1 MESNQKVT
9 ADHLRRGAY
18 LYVRQS
24 TLRQVQEN
32 TESTKRQ
39 YALRQKAISL
49 GWPGERITVIDSDL
63 GLSGAQSEGREGFQH
78 LVAEAGLGN
87 AGLIM
92 GLEVSRLARNSSDW
106 HRLLE
111 ICGLTNTLILDEDG
125 IYNPGDFNDR
135 LLLGL
140 KGTMSEAELHFL
152 KARMR
157 GGQLTKAKR
166 GELKMPL
173 PVGLVYN
180 SKDEPILDPDKQV
193 QSTITLFFETF
204 RRTGSACAT
213 VKEFQRQ
220 GILFPRKIR
229 KGINKGD
236 LVWGDLMH
244 SRSLQVLH
252 NPRYAG
258 AFFYGQKKGK
268 KNVDGSYS
276 TRKLPQSEWFSLHQG
291 AHEGYISWEEFQQNQ
306 ARLLENSK
314 LMSPHRG
321 SSPPREG
328 CALLQGRVLCGICGQ
343 RMTVQYYREGLR
355 TKFVYICQ
363 RKAIEQATAPC
374 QRLVG
379 THIDDQVGKLLVE
392 LIAPA
397 ALEASLAV
405 AKEIENR
412 AAEVDQI
419 RLQQVERSH
428 YEAELAKRR
437 YMHVDPGN
445 RLVADSL
452 EAEWNQKLRE
462 LERVQAETEQLR
474 QADRASLSEEQS
486 NAILALTADFPR
498 LWNDA
503 TTSHKERKRMLAL
516 LIEDV
521 ALTKGDDIQIGI
533 RFKGGASQVL
543 STPKP
548 PAQGDIRRTP
558 PHVVDEIG
566 RLLNEHTDAHIAQ
579 ILNER
584 GELTGNRQAFSSKR
598 VEHIRRT
605 YGLGTR
611 YDRARQQGL
620 LTPEEMA
627 TLLNISEK
635 TLPEWRKKGLVK
647 GYRTDAR
654 NTWLY
659 AHPSTHDLTDA
670 TTQKY
675 SCRQEILRSMVRPTG
690 GHVV

>member
-1 MESNQKVT
+1 MESNLKVT
-9 ADHLRRGAY
+9 EDHLRRGAY

-49 GWPGERITVIDSDL
+49 GWPPERITVIDSDL
-63 GLSGAQSEGREGFQH
+63 GLSGAQSEGREGFQY

-173 PVGLVYN
+173 PVGLIYN
-180 SKDEPILDPDKQV
+180 SKDEPIFEPNKQV
-193 QSTITLFFETF
+193 QSTLSLFFETF

-236 LVWGDLMH
+236 LVWGDLVH
-244 SRSLQVLH
+244 SRALQVLH

-258 AFFYGQKKGK
+258 AFFYGREKGK

-276 TRKLPQSEWFSLHQG
+276 MRKLPQSEWFSLHLG

-321 SSPPREG
+321 NSPPREG
-328 CALLQGRVLCGICGQ
+328 CALLQGRVLCGKCGQ
-343 RMTVQYYREGLR
+343 RMTVQYYMQGAK

-363 RKAIEQATAPC
+363 KKAIEQATAPC

-379 THIDDQVGKLLVE
+379 THIDDQVGKLVVE

-405 AKEIENR
+405 FKEIEIR

-419 RLQQVERSH
+419 RLQQVERSR

-437 YMHVDPGN
+437 YMHVDPEN

-452 EAEWNQKLRE
+452 EAEWNQKLRD
-462 LERVQAETEQLR
+462 LERVQEESEQLR

-498 LWNDA
+498 LWNDP
-503 TTSHKERKRMLAL
+503 TTSHRDRKRMLAL

-521 ALTKGDDIQIGI
+521 ALTKGTDIQIGI

-548 PAQGDIRRTP
+548 PAQGDIRRTSP
-558 PHVVDEIG
+558 RIVEEIG
-566 RLLNEHTDAHIAQ
+566 KLLDEHTDTHIAQ

-584 GELTGNRQAFSSKR
+584 GELTGNRQAFTSKR
-598 VEHIRRT
+598 VEHIRRS

-620 LTPEEMA
+620 LTPEEIA
-627 TLLNISEK
+627 ALLNISEK

-659 AHPSTHDLTDA
+659 AHPSTHDLADA

-675 SCRQEILRSMVRPTG
+675 SCRQEILRSIVRSTG

>member
-9 ADHLRRGAY
+9 PDHLKRGAY
-18 LYVRQS
+18 LYIRQS

-39 YALRQKAISL
+39 YALRQKAVAL
-49 GWPGERITVIDSDL
+49 GWPAERITVIDSDL
-63 GLSGAQSEGREGFQH
+63 GLSGAQSEGREGFQR
-78 LVAEAGLGN
+78 LVSEVGMGN

-111 ICGLTNTLILDEDG
+111 ICGLTDTLILDEDG
-125 IYNPGDFNDR
+125 IYNPGHFNDR

-140 KGTMSEAELHFL
+140 KGTMSEAELHIL

-157 GGQLTKAKR
+157 GGQLSKAKR

-173 PVGLVYN
+173 PVGFIYN

-193 QSTITLFFETF
+193 QSTISLFFETF

-213 VKEFQRQ
+213 VKEFNKR
-220 GILFPRKIR
+220 GTLFPRRIR

-236 LVWGDLMH
+236 LVWADLVH
-244 SRSLQVLH
+244 SRALQVLH

-258 AFFYGQKKGK
+258 AFVYGREQGK
-268 KNVDGSYS
+268 KNVDGTYS
-276 TRKLPQSEWFSLHQG
+276 KRKLPQSEWYSLHQDVH
-291 AHEGYISWEEFQQNQ
+291 AGYISWEEYQQNQ
-306 ARLLENSK
+306 ARLLENSM
-314 LMSPHRG
+314 LMSPHRTN
-321 SSPPREG
+321 SPPREG
-328 CALLQGRVLCGICGQ
+328 CALLQGRVLCGKCGQ
-343 RMTVQYYREGLR
+343 RMTVQYYREGLK
-355 TKFVYICQ
+355 TKYVYICQ
-363 RKAIEQATAPC
+363 KKAIEQGIAPC
-374 QRLVG
+374 QRVIG
-379 THIDDQVGKLLVE
+379 NYIDDRVGKLLVE

-405 AKEIENR
+405 AREIECR
-412 AAEVDQI
+412 AAEVDRI
-419 RLQQVERSH
+419 RLQQVERAR
-428 YEAELAKRR
+428 YEADLAKRR
-437 YMHVDPGN
+437 YMLVDPGN

-452 EAEWNQKLRE
+452 EAEWNQKLRD
-462 LERVQAETEQLR
+462 LEHVQEQSERMR
-474 QADRASLSEEQS
+474 QADRASLSDDQ
-486 NAILALTADFPR
+486 AKAMLALSTDFPR
-498 LWNDA
+498 LWNDSR
-503 TTSHKERKRMLAL
+503 TPHRERKRMLAL
-516 LIEDV
+516 MIEDV
-521 ALTKGDDIQIGI
+521 ALTKGQEIEIGI
-533 RFKGGASQVL
+533 RFKGGASQAL
-543 STPKP
+543 SMPLP

-558 PHVVDEIG
+558 AHVVQEIDQ
-566 RLLNEHTDAHIAQ
+566 LLNEHTDGHIAH

-584 GELTGNRQAFSSKR
+584 GQLTGNRQAFTRKR
-598 VEHIRRT
+598 VEHVRRT

-620 LTPEEMA
+620 LTPEEIA
-627 TLLNISEK
+627 ELLNISEK

-659 AHPSTHDLTDA
+659 AHPSTHDLADA
-670 TTQKY
+670 RTQKY
-675 SCRQEILRSMVRPTG
+675 SCRQEILRSMVRSTG